1 MIKNYKNI
9 PLKVG
14 GGGRKEGERLKF
26 NNLDSCR
33 HLVLFI
39 FKEIIMQC
47 AISFEIKNFVC

>member
-9 PLKVG
+9 LLKVG

-26 NNLDSCR
+26 NNLVSYR